1 MIVDMPLAE
10 LEEYRPPLT
19 REGDFE
25 AFWAQTL
32 AASQRQ
38 PLHATLEEES
48 YPIERVKV
56 HRLAYDGF
64 GPGTRVGGWY
74 ITPETPRRDANG
86 KTPAI
91 VVYHGYGGSR
101 GAVARHLHWALQ
113 GFITLA
119 ADVRGQNGETP
130 DNHPYPSGA
139 VGGYLTKGIEDP
151 HTYFYRYA
159 YMDCVRAVDFLRT
172 RPEVGSVVVT
182 GRSQGGALTL
192 AVAAL
197 APSDAERPIVAAMAD
212 VPFLSHFNRA
222 IDLFGEGPYIELVEH
237 WRAHPS
243 SVARDLR
250 TLSYFDA
257 MNLAPRVTCP
267 TLLSVGLLDPI
278 CPPSTAFAVYHHLG
292 AADHQIAVYPFG
304 DHDGGGELHTE
315 EQYRFVRRYLGKPDE
330 S

>member
-1 MIVDMPLAE
+1 MIDMPLAQ

-25 AFWAQTL
+25 AFWTQTL

-38 PLHATLEEES
+38 PLHATVEETP
-48 YPIERVKV
+48 YPVERVKV
-56 HRLAYDGF
+56 YRVAYDGF
-64 GPGTRVGGWY
+64 GPGTRVVGWY
-74 ITPETPRRDANG
+74 IVPEHLRADANG
-86 KTPAI
+86 KTPTI
-91 VVYHGYGGSR
+91 VVYHGYSGSR

-113 GFITLA
+113 GFIVFALDT
-119 ADVRGQNGETP
+119 RGQSGETP

-139 VGGYLTKGIEDP
+139 AIGHLTKGIEDP
-151 HTYFYRYA
+151 HTYYYRYVYA
-159 YMDCVRAVDFLRT
+159 DCVRAVDFLRT
-172 RPEVGSVVVT
+172 RPEVGPLVVT

-197 APSDAERPIVAAMAD
+197 APSSDDQPIVAAMPD
-212 VPFLSHFNRA
+212 VPFLSHFTRA
-222 IDLFGEGPYIELVEH
+222 IELFTEGPYNELVEH
-237 WRAHPS
+237 WRAHPGGF
-243 SVARDLR
+243 ARDLR

-278 CPPSTAFAVYHHLG
+278 CPPSSGFAIYHHLG
-292 AADHQIAVYPFG
+292 ASDHQIAVYPFG

-315 EQYRFVRRYLGKPDE
+315 EQYRFVRRYIRARSE